1 METGISE
8 PSPLAVSSRVH
19 FGVVET
25 RSFEVSSLELG
36 AASTINIQHDHDIQH
51 DTINQHTDDKIQIYD
66 TDTDN
71 NDIIEGIQ
79 NFGGEDSLVQQSKD
93 QGTPDSLRAEKKII
107 YDVATVEPARTTCE
121 EKKPEMVRDTEDV

>member
-1 METGISE
+1 M
-8 PSPLAVSSRVH
+8 
-19 FGVVET
+19 
-25 RSFEVSSLELG
+25 SSLEFG

-93 QGTPDSLRAEKKII
+93 QGTPDSLRAGKKII

-121 EKKPEMVRDTEDV
+121 EKKPEMVRDTEEERMMCKPPEKSTVAKIQDGNYFASLHSE